1 MALED
6 SGNQGKRTCLLAAFT
21 PADRALL
28 APHFKELSFELRL
41 LFQEAGLS
49 RWFTIS
55 LFADAWHSIFLKRG
69 QIRWRF

>member
-1 MALED
+1 MALVD
-6 SGNQGKRTCLLAAFT
+6 SGNPGKRTFLLAALT

-28 APHFKELSFELRL
+28 ASHFKELSFKLRL

-49 RWFTIS
+49 RWFSIS

>member
-6 SGNQGKRTCLLAAFT
+6 SSNQGKRTCLLAALT

-49 RWFTIS
+49 RWFSIS
-55 LFADAWHSIFLKRG
+55 LFADAWHSIFQKRG
-69 QIRWRF
+69 QIR

>member
-6 SGNQGKRTCLLAAFT
+6 SGNQGKRICLLAALT

-49 RWFTIS
+49 RWFSIS
-55 LFADAWHSIFLKRG
+55 LFADSWHGIFLKRG

>member
-6 SGNQGKRTCLLAAFT
+6 SGNRGKRTFLLAALT
-21 PADRALL
+21 SADRL
-28 APHFKELSFELRL
+28 ASHFKELSFKLRL

-49 RWFTIS
+49 RWFSIS

>member
-6 SGNQGKRTCLLAAFT
+6 SGNQGKRICLLAALT

-28 APHFKELSFELRL
+28 APHFTELSFELRL
-41 LFQEAGLS
+41 LFQEAGSS
-49 RWFTIS
+49 RWFSIS
-55 LFADAWHSIFLKRG
+55 LFADSWHGIFLKRG

>member
-6 SGNQGKRTCLLAAFT
+6 SGNQGKRICLLAALT

-28 APHFKELSFELRL
+28 APHFRELSFELRL

-49 RWFTIS
+49 RWFSIS
-55 LFADAWHSIFLKRG
+55 LFADSWHGIFLKRG

>member
-6 SGNQGKRTCLLAAFT
+6 SGNQGKRICLLAALT

-28 APHFKELSFELRL
+28 APHFRELSFELRL

-55 LFADAWHSIFLKRG
+55 LFADSWHGIFLKRG